1 MPSRFTHPRASHVCR
16 RQRSLTASF
25 GEANVLTTMLV
36 ADDLAASPHST
47 IRPSRLTAPSNNSSC
62 STDHREN
69 RAASGSRIWN
79 TARLPLEN
87 IGRPERWGFG
97 DWDRDSSASH
107 GDAHDSRFNVGGN
120 RDAHDHDDLVRM
132 STWAGQP
139 GVKGRSETVRMVLL
153 TCVSIG
159 ITSVHT
165 CALRCPGAYSS

>member
-1 MPSRFTHPRASHVCR
+1 MPSRFTHPAASPVCR
-16 RQRSLTASF
+16 RPRSLTASS

-47 IRPSRLTAPSNNSSC
+47 TRPSRLAAPSNNSSC

-79 TARLPLEN
+79 TTRLPLEN
-87 IGRPERWGFG
+87 IGRPERWDFG
-97 DWDRDSSASH
+97 DWDRDSNASH
-107 GDAHDSRFNVGGN
+107 G
-120 RDAHDHDDLVRM
+120 DAHDHDDLVRM

-165 CALRCPGAYSS
+165 CPLWCPGAYSC